1 MLAHYD
7 FVSRETLAYFTAR
20 PPQAQRD
27 SDFALAYVKQHAR
40 TRAEQDAVI
49 RALEFKTDVLWVQL
63 DALWGAYVASAIP
76 PGAWRPGEGL
86 QTRES
91 AA

>member
-1 MLAHYD
+1 
-7 FVSRETLAYFTAR
+7 
-20 PPQAQRD
+20 
-27 SDFALAYVKQHAR
+27 
-40 TRAEQDAVI
+40 VI

-86 QTRES
+86 ETRES